1 MNWKK
6 NKRNLAKKSMLGKR
20 RPMQDN
26 VKIDASLQMVI
37 AFYEL
42 TGRWHGLIRCRREL
56 FSPNGHLTQ
65 RLNETLEVLMSRLK
79 KLKSN
84 F

>member
-1 MNWKK
+1 
-6 NKRNLAKKSMLGKR
+6 
-20 RPMQDN
+20 MQDN

-37 AFYEL
+37 AFCEL
-42 TGRWHGLIRCRREL
+42 TGRWNGLIRCRREL